1 MADKKTSG
9 VTEGSTHVQGGSFQI
24 AEAYKMIRT
33 NLLFTLANT
42 DKRTVVFSSAE
53 PSAGKS
59 TLCANLGIVMAQM
72 GIRVLLV
79 DADMR
84 KPMQHRYFRQSKSM
98 GLSKILGG
106 INTADEC
113 IIRQVLPNLDLLPSG
128 VVPPNPSELLASK
141 RMKDLLRDLD
151 GQYDYVFID
160 TPPLSVVADA
170 LMLLPES
177 AGAVLVARQRQ
188 TTYDELEEAIEEV
201 QQISNNLLGVV
212 LMDVRVN
219 KTGYSQY
226 EKFRYYRSY
235 NYEYVNRKNRRT

>member
-1 MADKKTSG
+1 
-9 VTEGSTHVQGGSFQI
+9 
-24 AEAYKMIRT
+24 
-33 NLLFTLANT
+33 
-42 DKRTVVFSSAE
+42 
-53 PSAGKS
+53 
-59 TLCANLGIVMAQM
+59 
-72 GIRVLLV
+72 
-79 DADMR
+79 
-84 KPMQHRYFRQSKSM
+84 
-98 GLSKILGG
+98 
-106 INTADEC
+106 
-113 IIRQVLPNLDLLPSG
+113 
-128 VVPPNPSELLASK
+128 VPPNPSELLASK

-201 QQISNNLLGVV
+201 EQISNNLLGVV